1 MRTRI
6 LVAAL
11 VLAGVL
17 PAVAEPPTWKF
28 KPGQTMTYECR
39 STFHFSTFQ
48 LVKSEP
54 PKDAPPESDTVGY
67 ANWLDRQYREAI
79 RKRLEVET
87 DPGRRAAMQALLD
100 SNVLIT
106 SREFRAAGLDPQWET
121 VTLIAFVKAVGDD
134 GSARLEFTV
143 DGVRIETRF
152 DDTGAQSVWDSK
164 DKTAAR
170 FEGHRAYQAM
180 VGHRFEAIVAADG
193 SIREVAG
200 EAWPAPAGL
209 IPEVGRKERREAS
222 AANATHAP
230 TPARVW
236 MEMLFTI
243 TPTGGDQWERTVRM
257 PEAEVLSLRADSP
270 EVAGGQKC
278 VRAKARSRDR
288 EHAMDGAKLAFQ
300 MKDGDLAMR
309 MCVEAQKLGHSWFSP
324 VLGCLVKSEMK
335 SSSEVKGDRLI
346 VGDFVLEVE
355 LKNRGVRD
363 LTPATEESAPPSPTK

>member
-1 MRTRI
+1 MRTRFI
-6 LVAAL
+6 AV
-11 VLAGVL
+11 VLAAACAL
-17 PAVAEPPTWKF
+17 PLFAEPPRWKF
-28 KPGQTMTYECR
+28 KPGQTLTYECR
-39 STFHFSTFQ
+39 STFHFASFQ
-48 LVKSEP
+48 LVRPERS
-54 PKDAPPESDTVGY
+54 KDAPPESDTVGY
-67 ANWLDRQYREAI
+67 ANWLDGQYRDAL

-106 SREFRAAGLDPQWET
+106 AREIRAAGMDPQWET
-121 VTLIAFVKAVGDD
+121 VTLTALVTAVGDD
-134 GSARLEFTV
+134 GSARLAFSV

-152 DDTGAQSVWDSK
+152 DDTGAQSAWDSK
-164 DKTAAR
+164 DKSAAR
-170 FEGHRAYQAM
+170 FEGHLAYQAI
-180 VGHRFEAIVAADG
+180 VGHKFEAIIGADG
-193 SIREVAG
+193 SIRELSGA
-200 EAWPAPAGL
+200 AWPAAAGAAE
-209 IPEVGRKERREAS
+209 EVTRKTRREAS

-243 TPTGGDQWERTVRM
+243 TPTGGDQWERTVLM

-270 EVAGGQKC
+270 EVAGGQQC

-288 EHAMDGAKLAFQ
+288 EHAVDGAKLAFN
-300 MKDGDLAMR
+300 MKDGDIAMR

-324 VLGCLVKSEMK
+324 ALGCLVKSEMK

-355 LKNRGVRD
+355 LKNRGFRE
-363 LTPATEESAPPSPTK
+363 LAPAAGEPAPAAPTK